1 MVPQKV
7 LRRPLRVNVVLKFFI
22 LLVREWLLL
31 FENYCYGE
39 HGTTLSSQNLW
50 KGYNKHPTL
59 TRYVSIWDINVMLA
73 YISTEKLTAL
83 LLILR
88 EKQKEILLA
97 INIDVRIHKDKII
110 ILPNSSLKYTNWTNT
125 YKPLYITIL
134 TGTQHV
140 V

>member
-1 MVPQKV
+1 M
-7 LRRPLRVNVVLKFFI
+7 
-22 LLVREWLLL
+22 LL